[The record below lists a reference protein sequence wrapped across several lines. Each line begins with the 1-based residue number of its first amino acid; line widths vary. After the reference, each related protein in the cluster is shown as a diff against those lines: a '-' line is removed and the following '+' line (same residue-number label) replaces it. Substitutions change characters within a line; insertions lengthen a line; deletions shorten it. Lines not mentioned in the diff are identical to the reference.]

1 MKKWKKIT
9 LIIIAIVLIIGLCIG
24 AYFWYMKS
32 PYKVDHNFSHVDV
45 KDVHHVMFVAHP
57 DDETIWGGA
66 HIMDGDYLVVCI
78 TCGVKKE
85 RVFEFQKV
93 MELTH
98 NKYIMLGYP
107 DKTNG
112 ERDNWDDW
120 RDKIKKDVEDILS
133 LKKWDSVVTHNP
145 DGEYGHIHHKIT
157 SKIVTDVSSHDKL
170 IYFGHYYSKK
180 RLPEYVQTLKKID
193 DDAFAFKVNELIE
206 VYKTQSFI
214 KTKFD
219 QMFPYENWLTYEEWM
234 AEENEK

>member
-1 MKKWKKIT
+1 M
-9 LIIIAIVLIIGLCIG
+9 IAVLFVIGLCIG
-24 AYFWYMKS
+24 AYFWYMKG
-32 PYKVDHNFSHVDV
+32 PYKVDRNFSHIDIKNVNN
-45 KDVHHVMFVAHP
+45 VMFVAHP

-66 HIMDGDYLVVCI
+66 HIMNGDYLVVCV

-98 NKYIMLGYP
+98 NPYIMLGYP

-120 RDKIKKDVEDILS
+120 RDKIKKDVEEILA
-133 LKKWDSVVTHNP
+133 LKDWKTIVTHNP
-145 DGEYGHIHHKIT
+145 DGEYGHIHHKMT
-157 SKIVTDVSSHDKL
+157 SKIVTDSSLHDKL

-180 RLPEYVQTLKKID
+180 RLPEYEDSLKRID
-193 DDAFAFKVNELIE
+193 DDAFTFKVNELIE

-234 AEENEK
+234 TEENEK